1 MRAEMAKLR
10 AAAAEEPANACVVCF
25 DAPNA
30 YACLP
35 RGHKCMC
42 AACSAALPRPWSCP
56 ICRQAL
62 ASFVKICDAGVR

>member
-1 MRAEMAKLR
+1 MAKLR
-10 AAAAEEPANACVVCF
+10 ATAEEPDACVVCF

-35 RGHKCMC
+35 RAIVPQVHEVHVHR
-42 AACSAALPRPWSCP
+42 LQPRPWSCP
-56 ICRQAL
+56 ICRQAV